1 MQQLDFGGQMGGA
14 GAISTDIFDFVP
26 AIFPAEASDRYT
38 KALIAG
44 VPWEQTS
51 ILIYGKEVRTPRL
64 TAWFGDSDTDYSI
77 SGTHE
82 RPHPWRDDL
91 LEIKRRVEEV
101 SGSWFN
107 GVLLNYYRDGNDSV
121 SWHSDGDGIPGRNLI
136 VASVSFGQ
144 ERVFDIRNKSD
155 HKRKFSLLLTDGSYL
170 LMKGDFQ
177 DHWQHRIAKSKK
189 VMGPRV
195 NLTFRVLRK

>member
-1 MQQLDFGGQMGGA
+1 MNEYHG
-14 GAISTDIFDFVP
+14 DIYDFVP
-26 AIFPAEASDRYT
+26 ALFPAEASDRYA
-38 KALIAG
+38 KALIAE

-51 ILIYGKEVRTPRL
+51 ILIYGREVRTPRL
-64 TAWFGDSDTDYSI
+64 TAWFGDAGTDYSI
-77 SGTHE
+77 SGTHQT
-82 RPHPWRDDL
+82 PHPWRIDL
-91 LEIKRRVEEV
+91 LEIKRKVEEE
-101 SGSWFN
+101 SGSRFN
-107 GVLLNYYRDGNDSV
+107 GVLLNYYRDGSDSV

-144 ERVFDIRNKSD
+144 ERAFDVRNKAD
-155 HKRKFSLLLTDGSYL
+155 HKKKFSLLLTNGSYL

-189 VMGPRV
+189 IMGPRV